1 MSNHFLTNKHKH
13 ESKIVTKNNLDINI
27 NSLELFPELK
37 TNTPQTNDNTNNLSF
52 KNVLNTKAAEIN
64 YEEPDIIL
72 PGWIKL
78 TRNKTQNTKMSMK
91 KKEKEVKVKV
101 EVEDLN
107 EVMDQIILEME
118 DKWNRYEYNY
128 DQIHGEGAYAD
139 KFVLPPVYG
148 EEYETDTETDDD
160 NNSDYIISDDENM
173 YNEYDGFD

>member
-1 MSNHFLTNKHKH
+1 MSNRFLTNKHKN
-13 ESKIVTKNNLDINI
+13 ESKFVTKNNLDI

-37 TNTPQTNDNTNNLSF
+37 TNIPQTDGVNTNNLSF
-52 KNVLNTKAAEIN
+52 KTILNTKTAETN
-64 YEEPDIIL
+64 HEEPDIIL

-78 TRNKTQNTKMSMK
+78 TKNKNMK
-91 KKEKEVKVKV
+91 KKDKEVIEEV
-101 EVEDLN
+101 EEDLN
-107 EVMDQIILEME
+107 KVMDKIILEME
-118 DKWNRYEYNY
+118 DKWNRYEYIY

-148 EEYETDTETDDD
+148 EEYETDTETEEDNNN